1 MVAVAIM
8 YLGRDSTTRV
18 NSLPE
23 IILARRSWIRLDGSG
38 IILKDNIC
46 GDKSPDSIH
55 QEWLHIII
63 FSPASREVVVLEDSP
78 DYYIQNHMWP
88 RERIIG
94 SSPSIV
100 IANPANYVLLVWII
114 ELKGVH
120 PTQNPCSSDHGGGEQ
135 DRRGLIRNFL
145 CLVDLLVA
153 SSDDSLLRHG
163 RESII
168 RTRKMSRTIGI
179 LRKLAFL
186 TSKSG
191 TKVFF
196 LSTR

>member
-1 MVAVAIM
+1 M
-8 YLGRDSTTRV
+8 
-18 NSLPE
+18 
-23 IILARRSWIRLDGSG
+23 
-38 IILKDNIC
+38 
-46 GDKSPDSIH
+46 
-55 QEWLHIII
+55 
-63 FSPASREVVVLEDSP
+63 VVLEDSP

-163 RESII
+163 REINYSYEENESDNRNIEIVSISNI
-168 RTRKMSRTIGI
+168 QVGHKSFLLIHKIAGHADNYHQVELFSRDLYCLQFYYLCICCQ
-179 LRKLAFL
+179 R
-186 TSKSG
+186 
-191 TKVFF
+191 
-196 LSTR
+196 